1 MEENLILSYLNYF
14 LIKEQEHSLE
24 NERIKK
30 YKKYFKKNVKLS
42 LTIAQFTRLLVL
54 TFLSGT
60 IYSIF
65 AIAKNK
71 SKVKNKNYIV
81 RTR

>member
-1 MEENLILSYLNYF
+1 
-14 LIKEQEHSLE
+14 
-24 NERIKK
+24 
-30 YKKYFKKNVKLS
+30 
-42 LTIAQFTRLLVL
+42 LTIAQFTRLLVP